1 MAHILPRVNKKGGR
15 PQDCPLGVCGGWWLD
30 AGLDLLVV
38 TAGREE
44 AGGGRRAGLSYQ
56 VGALITSRSTTP
68 T

>member
-1 MAHILPRVNKKGGR
+1 MEDPITVPWVELVVRDVMT
-15 PQDCPLGVCGGWWLD
+15 
-30 AGLDLLVV
+30 AGLDLLVA
-38 TAGREE
+38 TGGRE